1 MGPMTKKIL
10 ALVILVLLV
19 AAGAP
24 AQKKKKKG
32 PSEGAQYEYEK
43 AVVSTNY
50 GLQDEALKYLNQAIA
65 MDPKHADSYKLMG
78 MLQFRKKNYAEG
90 AAAYEKYL
98 ELNPGDSETLANLGF
113 SYEFL
118 GQPEKS
124 EAIYKKAVDLDGNAN
139 ACFGLAKLYLAQERF
154 PEAQDYA
161 ERTIAK
167 NAKWPA
173 AHNLLGVVLNQMR
186 KYPEAAA
193 SFEKALLLAPA
204 DVNVS
209 VNLGVALVNCKEYA
223 KAKTTFE
230 QALPRIEDPELK
242 KQVEGYLKLVDEQ
255 LGPPGE

>member
-1 MGPMTKKIL
+1 MPKKV
-10 ALVILVLLV
+10 LVLIILVLLV

-32 PSEGAQYEYEK
+32 PAQGAQYEYEK

-50 GLQDEALKYLNQAIA
+50 GLQDEALRYLNQAIA

-78 MLQFRKKNYAEG
+78 LLQFRKKNYAEC
-90 AAAYEKYL
+90 AAAYEKFL

-124 EAIYKKAVDLDGNAN
+124 EANYKKAVDIDGNAN
-139 ACFGLAKLYLAQERF
+139 AGFGLAKLYLAQQRF
-154 PEAQDYA
+154 PEARDYA

-167 NAKWPA
+167 KEKWPA

-193 SFEKALLLAPA
+193 SFEKALLLAPD

-209 VNLGVALVNCKEYA
+209 VNLGVALINCQEYA
-223 KAKTTFE
+223 KAKKICE
-230 QALPRIEDPELK
+230 QALPRIEDPELR
-242 KQVEGYLKLVDEQ
+242 KQVEGYLKLVEER